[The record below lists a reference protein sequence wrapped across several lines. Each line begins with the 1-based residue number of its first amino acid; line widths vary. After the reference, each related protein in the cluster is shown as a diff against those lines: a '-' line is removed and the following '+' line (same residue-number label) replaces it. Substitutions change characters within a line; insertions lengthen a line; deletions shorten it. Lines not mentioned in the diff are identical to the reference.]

1 MFYVGGGNGDWVIN
15 PNESY
20 NTWAARNCFQVNDTL
35 CKLALT
41 SESQNFKY
49 AKGSDSVQLVTK
61 ADFEGCNIKNPLEK
75 FDNGEAEVTLNRSGA
90 FYFVSGDRYHCTKGQ
105 NFPGESSDDCST
117 SKAHSPVSPISPAKA
132 PSTSQPPQSS
142 VSPAPEMIPPSP
154 PAPSE
159 LTPTIKAPASS
170 PKNAASGVAV
180 TSVMTTEYLV
190 VHTTVSRLSHLQSL
204 PIRGRVKTP
213 CVASWILDRIFGAVY
228 GTRERPSW
236 SIDLRSSY
244 SRSKEKGL
252 DGMELGIR
260 NDCEQGMMK

>member
-20 NTWAARNCFQVNDTL
+20 NIWAARNRFQVNDTL
-35 CKLALT
+35 Y
-41 SESQNFKY
+41 FKY

-90 FYFVSGDRYHCTKGQ
+90 FYFVSGDRDH
-105 NFPGESSDDCST
+105 S
-117 SKAHSPVSPISPAKA
+117 HSPVSPISPAKA

-159 LTPTIKAPASS
+159 STPTIKAPASS

-180 TSVMTTEYLV
+180 TSVMTTV
-190 VHTTVSRLSHLQSL
+190 FN
-204 PIRGRVKTP
+204 
-213 CVASWILDRIFGAVY
+213 VALAV
-228 GTRERPSW
+228 
-236 SIDLRSSY
+236 L
-244 SRSKEKGL
+244 
-252 DGMELGIR
+252 MFA
-260 NDCEQGMMK
+260 

>member
-35 CKLALT
+35 Y
-41 SESQNFKY
+41 FKY

-105 NFPGESSDDCST
+105 KLIVSVLAMRNHPNV
-117 SKAHSPVSPISPAKA
+117 PVSPA

-180 TSVMTTEYLV
+180 TSVMTTV
-190 VHTTVSRLSHLQSL
+190 
-204 PIRGRVKTP
+204 
-213 CVASWILDRIFGAVY
+213 CNVALAV
-228 GTRERPSW
+228 
-236 SIDLRSSY
+236 L
-244 SRSKEKGL
+244 
-252 DGMELGIR
+252 MFA
-260 NDCEQGMMK
+260 